1 MFPLEEM
8 LNVDLL
14 MDCKRQYHTT
24 NVFGFIA
31 YSERNPYVAKVLQ
44 DKDFWKSLN
53 ARSEG
58 WILYAIKPDSE
69 YFKGGNADYINDS
82 LGLKPEEYPQ
92 LVILAIGS
100 DQVMMQ
106 RNYPISDNSVDDA
119 YKSIKNNVDV
129 ITAAVKRI
137 HPNYKSATGVHR
149 EVLTALDA
157 ELASGRWKRVAKL
170 LAKFLIDLWKG

>member
-8 LNVDLL
+8 LNVELL
-14 MDCKRQYHTT
+14 MNSKRQYHTA

-31 YSERNPYVAKVLQ
+31 YSERNPYVAKVLK

-53 ARSEG
+53 AKSDG
-58 WILYAIKPDSE
+58 WILYAIKPDSD
-69 YFKGGNADYINDS
+69 YFGGGNADYINES

-100 DQVMMQ
+100 NQVMMQ
-106 RNYPISDNSVDDA
+106 RNYPISDKSEDDA
-119 YKSIKNNVDV
+119 YKSIEHNVDV

-149 EVLTALDA
+149 EVVSALDA
-157 ELASGRWKRVAKL
+157 ELASGRWKKVAGVL
-170 LAKFLIDLWKG
+170 GRFLVALWRG